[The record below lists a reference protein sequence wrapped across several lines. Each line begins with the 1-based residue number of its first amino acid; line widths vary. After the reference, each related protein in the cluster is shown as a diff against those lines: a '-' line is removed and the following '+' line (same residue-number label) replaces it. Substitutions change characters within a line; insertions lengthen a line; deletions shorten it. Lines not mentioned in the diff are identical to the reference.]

1 VKVLALALADPS
13 QRYTRGYPARGST
26 LALRPNQ
33 EILRLAG
40 FLRPGDGLIYRD
52 QRVEPLDLDES
63 ADLVLCHIDLFQE
76 DAGQDLAARAGS
88 RLVFFGR
95 QATAWAAA
103 APDWARVRVI
113 GDIANVWGALCV
125 EADRLQPVYRAT
137 QRPRHIVPDR
147 SLLLNPALTCR
158 TQTIRFA
165 HGCSCPEPVRHLCP
179 EYLYYGEQ
187 TLLRPKDEVIGEVV
201 SLPGKR
207 ILLLD
212 DDIARWPDYYA
223 ELFCSLWDYR
233 REWVV
238 SASERLLDQPGL
250 VRLLAKAGV
259 KAVVFNES
267 LLQGRLAAGPALIRR
282 LRRGVKSI
290 QSARMLA
297 GARIAIV
304 RDEPALGNYRALA
317 SLLRRIDL
325 DLISVRSLQRGSSGR
340 FELARAAYHAMLRP
354 NEPAAVVDRFYSIE
368 AILDRLV
375 RRPRRVGFY
384 TTAFYLAPYTMA
396 ARQDFFEGL
405 PSL

>member
-1 VKVLALALADPS
+1 
-13 QRYTRGYPARGST
+13 
-26 LALRPNQ
+26 
-33 EILRLAG
+33 
-40 FLRPGDGLIYRD
+40 
-52 QRVEPLDLDES
+52 
-63 ADLVLCHIDLFQE
+63 
-76 DAGQDLAARAGS
+76 
-88 RLVFFGR
+88 
-95 QATAWAAA
+95 
-103 APDWARVRVI
+103 
-113 GDIANVWGALCV
+113 
-125 EADRLQPVYRAT
+125 
-137 QRPRHIVPDR
+137 
-147 SLLLNPALTCR
+147 
-158 TQTIRFA
+158 
-165 HGCSCPEPVRHLCP
+165 
-179 EYLYYGEQ
+179 
-187 TLLRPKDEVIGEVV
+187 
-201 SLPGKR
+201 
-207 ILLLD
+207 
-212 DDIARWPDYYA
+212 
-223 ELFCSLWDYR
+223 
-233 REWVV
+233 VV

-267 LLQGRLAAGPALIRR
+267 LLLGRLAAGPALIRR